1 MVLFSDLLRSE
12 EKKVENRKNV
22 FFENQQLDDMAQ
34 HFVNLH
40 RYFGISDTDP
50 IITTKLMFVLYAM
63 WYACSLLSLFL
74 LTE

>member
-12 EKKVENRKNV
+12 EKKVEKRKSV

-40 RYFGISDTDP
+40 RYLPSQFRIANPQS
-50 IITTKLMFVLYAM
+50 
-63 WYACSLLSLFL
+63 
-74 LTE
+74 